1 MTRPGRGQNQR
12 QKRERPLASAP
23 TCRSS
28 AKSIAMVQRR
38 SSAESK
44 ARCAPQISR
53 SAMAHRSRATSLRRT
68 LQSAAASRAQ
78 SVPFASSCR
87 TVARSRVTFFIG
99 RCRSTRTLSLKD
111 RRGEL
116 RIQRSHRRASTP
128 KVRKKT
134 FRKKTWPRPRYRPST
149 PSDGCI
155 VPPPREWLRV
165 IIDDGD
171 DEVAEAKK
179 REKAL
184 VEHVALK
191 MSAARLRTSTGYCG

>member
-1 MTRPGRGQNQR
+1 
-12 QKRERPLASAP
+12 
-23 TCRSS
+23 
-28 AKSIAMVQRR
+28 
-38 SSAESK
+38 
-44 ARCAPQISR
+44 
-53 SAMAHRSRATSLRRT
+53 MAYTSRATSLLRVS
-68 LQSAAASRAQ
+68 QSAAASRAP
-78 SVPFASSCR
+78 SVPSASSCR

-111 RRGEL
+111 RRGGL
-116 RIQRSHRRASTP
+116 RIQRSRRRASTP

-134 FRKKTWPRPRYRPST
+134 LRKKTWPRPRYRPST
-149 PSDGCI
+149 PNDGCI

-184 VEHVALK
+184 VEHVAP
-191 MSAARLRTSTGYCG
+191 S